1 MVSLLCDGKSGSCMF
16 CVGLC
21 GYCFMDFYYLQE
33 RGGGTWQPCISACGK
48 SFGGHF
54 GQPMPITTHW
64 LIGQVVPYQLM
75 YGNWHGLVEM
85 AAKIGL
91 SWQVSCAIVRA
102 AAACFVVVLCGY
114 RTIHKM

>member
-1 MVSLLCDGKSGSCMF
+1 MIIISKREGVAPGGHASLLVAM
-16 CVGLC
+16 
-21 GYCFMDFYYLQE
+21 
-33 RGGGTWQPCISACGK
+33 

-54 GQPMPITTHW
+54 GQPVPITTHW